1 MAKQQNDPQAS
12 TSGTGSGTPSS
23 TEGDITGKGRPTPK
37 RREAEAANKR
47 PLVPADRKAATRADR
62 AKTREARARAQ
73 QGMVAG
79 EERYLPARDRGPV
92 RRYVRDYIDARWNVG
107 EFFLPVSFVVVLMVL
122 FAGRRPQLALVG
134 IVILYAAVFA
144 SVIDAL
150 IASRTIKKRIL
161 ATFGSV
167 PKGTVSYSLMRAF
180 QIRRTRV
187 PRPQVNRGEY
197 PG

>member
-62 AKTREARARAQ
+62 AKTRAARARAQ

>member
-23 TEGDITGKGRPTPK
+23 TDGDITGKGRPTPK

-47 PLVPADRKAATRADR
+47 PLVPSDRKAATRADR